1 MALTHSVMY
10 RCSRGFTLIELIA
23 VIIVLAVISVTAIP
37 RFSNA
42 GASALAGRDDLIAA
56 LFYAQ
61 QIAMARSRSSADPS
75 LNNPIQLQVS
85 GGNLVQVTEGSGA
98 TVRYSVN
105 MPEGVTLSPN
115 TNRSFSKLGATTETT
130 FTVIASDG
138 SSAQVVLEASGYAH

>member
-1 MALTHSVMY
+1 MY
-10 RCSRGFTLIELIA
+10 KQYRGFTLIELVA
-23 VIIVLAVISVTAIP
+23 VITILGVVAIVATP

-85 GGNLVQVTEGSGA
+85 GGNLVEVTEGSGA

-115 TNRSFSKLGATTETT
+115 TNRSFSKLGATTQTT

-138 SSAQVVLEASGYAH
+138 SNAQVVLEASGYAH